1 MFDIQV
7 PPSDDPTKNNN
18 FLFVKETVFNR
29 LPRECTAHE
38 IESIP
43 YNFPKQ
49 FLSISHQKIYSDM
62 YLILIIH
69 VKILQEDKRITVD
82 TQAVGTENMKSKH

>member
-7 PPSDDPTKNNN
+7 PPSNDPTKNNN
-18 FLFVKETVFNR
+18 FLFVKETVCNR

-43 YNFPKQ
+43 YKVQCIPKY
-49 FLSISHQKIYSDM
+49 LCTNIY
-62 YLILIIH
+62 
-69 VKILQEDKRITVD
+69 
-82 TQAVGTENMKSKH
+82 

>member
-7 PPSDDPTKNNN
+7 PPSDDPTKNDN
-18 FLFVKETVFNR
+18 FLFVKETVCNR

-43 YNFPKQ
+43 YKVQCIPKY
-49 FLSISHQKIYSDM
+49 LCTNIY
-62 YLILIIH
+62 
-69 VKILQEDKRITVD
+69 
-82 TQAVGTENMKSKH
+82 